1 MKRFHHF
8 LHFPDTSGRLG
19 RIGGIRPVRDIIV
32 KRIIAPVILTGLEVC
47 LIHTVIVIGWENVH
61 MSHTKLL
68 EMVYAG
74 SLSCGIG
81 RAGLGQCQELT
92 LVHNPRR
99 RVDGEVAMMHLIYHS
114 IVYML

>member
-1 MKRFHHF
+1 
-8 LHFPDTSGRLG
+8 
-19 RIGGIRPVRDIIV
+19 
-32 KRIIAPVILTGLEVC
+32 
-47 LIHTVIVIGWENVH
+47 

-74 SLSCGIG
+74 SLSSRIG

-114 IVYML
+114 IIYML